1 MLATMAE
8 SKGMLFAAIEE
19 IPEGRRLLEDLQAAD
34 TLVFMEVFPFLLSIG
49 GISHRMRGFRNQ
61 DLNRR

>member
-1 MLATMAE
+1 MAE

-34 TLVFMEVFPFLLSIG
+34 TLVFMEVFPFYC
-49 GISHRMRGFRNQ
+49 R
-61 DLNRR
+61 